1 MQSVL
6 ETGLRGSA
14 VVSARVSDLVLYLAV
29 TGSALLAVQPALAE
43 TNTNSDDDAI
53 VVVGS
58 RS

>member
-6 ETGLRGSA
+6 ETGLRVA
-14 VVSARVSDLVLYLAV
+14 PLCLLAFLIFVLYLAV